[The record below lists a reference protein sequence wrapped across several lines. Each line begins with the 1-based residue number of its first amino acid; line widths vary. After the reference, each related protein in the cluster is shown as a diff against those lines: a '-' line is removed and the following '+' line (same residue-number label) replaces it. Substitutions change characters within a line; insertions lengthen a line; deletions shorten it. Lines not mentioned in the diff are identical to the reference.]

1 MPEPEL
7 VREPGGGPE
16 GHRSLAGGLQYGT
29 AAQQLGISDPG
40 GVRGG
45 NRRGKRLWKK
55 NCVGKKKQLFP
66 SALKYP
72 KPRGISTFPHTPG
85 PRPPTP
91 RPPEASQPN
100 PPR

>member
-45 NRRGKRLWKK
+45 NRRGKKRLKK
-55 NCVGKKKQLFP
+55 TRVEKQ
-66 SALKYP
+66 KQ
-72 KPRGISTFPHTPG
+72 TFPPPLQIPQ
-85 PRPPTP
+85 PRRASHFPPPPPQPPPPPRHHPHFNTTP
-91 RPPEASQPN
+91 R
-100 PPR
+100 